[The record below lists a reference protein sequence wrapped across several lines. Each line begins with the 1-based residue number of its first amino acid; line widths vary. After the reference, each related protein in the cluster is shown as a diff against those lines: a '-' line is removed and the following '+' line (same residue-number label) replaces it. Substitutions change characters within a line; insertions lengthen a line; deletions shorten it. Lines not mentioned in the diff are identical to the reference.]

1 MKWKQLLTPVKS
13 MYSEDLEEFISSH
26 KEGTFTILDVRQPWE
41 YREEHIPGSKLIPLP
56 ELIDRL
62 EEIDPEKPTVVYC
75 AVGGRSRV
83 AAQMLA
89 GKGFKEVYNLKGGIN
104 AWMGRTAF
112 GPVEQGM
119 ALLRGDETPKE
130 IIVLAYG
137 MEEGLKGFYKSMA
150 LKVEK
155 EDVRDMFK
163 KLSKVEETHK
173 IQLFEL
179 YRNYD
184 DKIKDRSEFEEGVVK
199 DVMEGGL
206 TTEEFLEINKPA
218 MKSIEDVLSI
228 AMMIEAE
235 AMDLYMRYR
244 EKVEDEESKNV
255 LLNLAEAEK
264 VHLNSLGKL
273 MDRIAS

>member
-206 TTEEFLEINKPA
+206 TTEEFLAINKPA